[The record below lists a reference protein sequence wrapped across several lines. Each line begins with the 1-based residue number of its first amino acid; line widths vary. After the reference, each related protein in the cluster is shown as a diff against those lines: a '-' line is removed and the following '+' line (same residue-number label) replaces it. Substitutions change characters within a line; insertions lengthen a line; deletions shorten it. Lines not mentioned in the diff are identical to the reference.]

1 MARFLSSIVSLEAKS
16 ALPVSPFCYG
26 EIPFRQSELIY
37 SAYLEFWETPFTK
50 ARSLSTKANVKNIK
64 TLR

>member
-37 SAYLEFWETPFTK
+37 SAYLEF
-50 ARSLSTKANVKNIK
+50 
-64 TLR
+64 